1 MFDCVLKTP
10 LMPAYVA
17 LCLLPTLGKVCSEVL
32 YRFVFHF
39 ETKKVAAGEVRQVVF
54 L

>member
-17 LCLLPTLGKVCSEVL
+17 LCLLHTLGKVL
-32 YRFVFHF
+32 QWRFYIGFFHL
-39 ETKKVAAGEVRQVVF
+39 ETKEVVAGQVRQVVF